1 MILKIITDFWYL
13 NTLIIITEKV
23 VCNLL
28 KLNDVKV
35 SFVEDITGGELCSR
49 LIKQDI
55 MVKDHLE
62 QSYVLLSNILSNW
75 PKRQVKTFYLNEV
88 QYNFLEGM
96 DWNEWVNSSYNT
108 TQTGYFTIIGEQI
121 LVGLESSVDRGQL
134 MWYEN
139 VIKPTDIID
148 ETYEYSVVK

>member
-1 MILKIITDFWYL
+1 LRIKTELQNILDTSIEIE
-13 NTLIIITEKV
+13 TL
-23 VCNLL
+23 
-28 KLNDVKV
+28 
-35 SFVEDITGGELCSR
+35 VEQNHS
-49 LIKQDI
+49 
-55 MVKDHLE
+55 
-62 QSYVLLSNILSNW
+62 LLSNILSNW

-139 VIKPTDIID
+139 AIKPTDIID